1 MSYRRRRKKKVDL
14 RHDIPFKEKAAIKK
28 TRRKRK
34 SAKIGLNR
42 GYPRSWYLKIMEEK
56 ANEPKTPKDQFEKF
70 KYKKELYSAH
80 KEKVTLQKKLSISR
94 NKITRTGKDIRQGRR
109 WMYIECHGEYAEVT
123 IKLRYGRTES
133 FLKWKTLFKVIIGE
147 DEGCTEYEVRRRY
160 NFMQGCV
167 VYNKE
172 TKRWE
177 PETDFRWATE
187 RS

>member
-34 SAKIGLNR
+34 RTKTGLTR
-42 GYPRSWYLKIMEEK
+42 VYPRSWYLKIMEEK
-56 ANEPKTPKDQFEKF
+56 SKEPKTPKDPLE
-70 KYKKELYSAH
+70 KYKSDKLRYEAH
-80 KEKVTLQKKLSISR
+80 KEKVSLQRKMSMSR
-94 NKITRTGKDIRQGRR
+94 LVKAKSPGKDIRQGRR
-109 WMYIECHGEYAEVT
+109 WMHIENVDEGMSVT
-123 IKLRYGRTES
+123 IKLRYGRGES
-133 FLKWKTLFKVIIGE
+133 FLKWKTLFKVIMTE
-147 DEGCTEYEVRRRY
+147 YDGCTEYEVRRRY

-172 TKRWE
+172 RKRWE

-187 RS
+187 R